1 MLKHL
6 KPEGFL
12 CASEEETFCFSY
24 YYVGRVLLML
34 GKLQFELQKLV
45 DKYVSFSDLVQ
56 LIIFPLSNHQKI
68 KYTFFDS
75 AVSYIPNDHNPLRVT
90 S

>member
-45 DKYVSFSDLVQ
+45 DKYVSFLGFS
-56 LIIFPLSNHQKI
+56 F
-68 KYTFFDS
+68 TFFDIFS
-75 AVSYIPNDHNPLRVT
+75 NEFSSV
-90 S
+90 